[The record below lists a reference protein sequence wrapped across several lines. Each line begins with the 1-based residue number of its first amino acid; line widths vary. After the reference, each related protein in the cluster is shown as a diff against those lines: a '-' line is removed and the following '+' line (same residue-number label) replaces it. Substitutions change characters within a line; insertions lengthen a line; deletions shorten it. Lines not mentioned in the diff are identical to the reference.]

1 MTMSYNMSEM
11 LMYIKYRSKLFHS
24 LHYIIYILQ
33 KLYDKINKSDKKN
46 KFLTDMRSYNDYPN

>member
-11 LMYIKYRSKLFHS
+11 LMYIKYRSKLFQS

-46 KFLTDMRSYNDYPN
+46 KFLTDMRRYNDYPN